1 MIENFVQATEKFI
14 SDLKDSGEFV
24 SADEE
29 EVMTVKLKM
38 IETDTSV
45 QSTSFSTTTI

>member
-24 SADEE
+24 SARDED
-29 EVMTVKLKM
+29 
-38 IETDTSV
+38 ETEDS
-45 QSTSFSTTTI
+45 SENDRDGGYFK